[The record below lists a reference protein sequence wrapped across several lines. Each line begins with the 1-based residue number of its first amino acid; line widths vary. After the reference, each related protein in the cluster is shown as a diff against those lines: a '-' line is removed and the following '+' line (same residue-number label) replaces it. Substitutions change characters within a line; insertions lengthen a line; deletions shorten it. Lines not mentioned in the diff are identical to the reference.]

1 MELGTIGKAQRWERN
16 SVNELG
22 EGEEW
27 MVGWIALFLRGG
39 EISMESDVP
48 FVIAKAHRQ
57 VGSLILVKY
66 IDIRKKTEARLRE
79 LVPHDQCSGSQ
90 QARLT
95 QPSILPCISCLVLR
109 RDSQGKL

>member
-48 FVIAKAHRQ
+48 FVIAKAHTHRQ
-57 VGSLILVKY
+57 VGLGSLILVKY
-66 IDIRKKTEARLRE
+66 TE
-79 LVPHDQCSGSQ
+79 
-90 QARLT
+90 
-95 QPSILPCISCLVLR
+95 
-109 RDSQGKL
+109 K